1 MSDAKLKALELQRED
16 SRALGIVT
24 SLLEPI
30 TAEMHERLKVLGMV
44 KMKNYKDLRP
54 PAIKI
59 IL

>member
-30 TAEMHERLKVLGMV
+30 TAEMHERLKVLAMV
-44 KMKNYKDLRP
+44 KRKNYRNLRP
-54 PAIKI
+54 PAIEI

>member
-30 TAEMHERLKVLGMV
+30 TAEMHARLKVLSMV
-44 KMKNYKDLRP
+44 KRKNYRNLRP
-54 PAIKI
+54 PAIEI